1 MMSKQ
6 SKNSNKQ
13 RKKSPLELAQEE
25 LRVQINASSFTTEE
39 LSNSLDQKTHGK
51 KVGLSTKNISK
62 VKSSRLRP
70 SKKKLTGIIL

>member
-62 VKSSRLRP
+62 VKSSRLVPAKR
-70 SKKKLTGIIL
+70 KLTGIIL